1 MAETAAR
8 VPTDAEPSP
17 TSPLAVVARD
27 VHVVYRVYQ
36 DRRPRIREVI
46 ANRFQP
52 RSFRAI
58 HALQGVSFAVRA
70 GESVGVVGP
79 NGSGKSTLLAA
90 LSGLLPVTEGD
101 LYASSQPR
109 LLGVGAVLNPNLSGR
124 RNVIL
129 GGLALGMSRRDIDAC
144 FDDIIDFAGL
154 QDFVDVPLKAYSSG
168 MKARLHFAIATAVTP
183 EVLLVDEALAV
194 GDDDFRERSLA
205 RIEEIREDAGTIFF
219 VSHNRREV
227 ERTCSRAIW
236 LDQGR
241 VMADGDTG
249 EVLRGYGEY
258 SEQQRGRRIVA
269 G

>member
-1 MAETAAR
+1 MAEIAER
-8 VPTDAEPSP
+8 TDATPVP
-17 TSPLAVVARD
+17 APAAPLAVVARD

-52 RSFRAI
+52 RGYRAI

-90 LSGLLPVTEGD
+90 LSGLLPVTEGE
-101 LYASSQPR
+101 LFAASHPR

-129 GGLALGMSRRDIDAC
+129 GGLALGMSRRDIDAR
-144 FDDIIDFAGL
+144 FDDVIDFAGL

-183 EVLLVDEALAV
+183 EILLVDEALAV

-227 ERTCSRAIW
+227 ERTCSRAMW

-241 VMADGDTG
+241 VMADGEAG
-249 EVLRGYGEY
+249 AVLAEY
-258 SEQQRGRRIVA
+258 AEHTERQRGRRIVA